1 MPDIAIQVEDL
12 SKQYTL
18 GRALGGYV
26 TLREVLT
33 RLLPG
38 QRVYPEQLWA
48 LQNLTFEVGEG
59 EALGIIGPNGAGK
72 STLLK
77 VLSRIT
83 HPTTGVSRTHGRVGS
98 LLDVGMGF
106 HPELTG
112 RENVYFNGAILG
124 MKRREIRQRYDE
136 IIEFSGLSRFLE
148 TPLKRYSWG
157 MWLRLAFAVAAHVE
171 AEILIV
177 DEVLAVGDARFRERC
192 LNKMSELGRDG
203 RTVIFVSHDLSSISR
218 LCQRSLWL
226 DRGQAQVLD
235 RSEDVIEQYLRAAT
249 PVSHRAE
256 FEHDAGQA
264 VHLIS
269 AAVERSGPG
278 EVEPRRGE
286 PFTLALRFAI
296 RERVAGLDIAVS
308 VQNQKGVQI
317 LSESWSEHEGEVIDP
332 RVLPQ
337 EFEIRLVVPPILA
350 AGEYFATV
358 WMGTGFET
366 LVDQRVLGFRILP
379 KSGDRSGEA
388 GRNRI
393 VQPDVRWSLTAVD
406 ESDRVE
412 NDG

>member
-1 MPDIAIQVEDL
+1 
-12 SKQYTL
+12 
-18 GRALGGYV
+18 
-26 TLREVLT
+26 
-33 RLLPG
+33 
-38 QRVYPEQLWA
+38 
-48 LQNLTFEVGEG
+48 
-59 EALGIIGPNGAGK
+59 
-72 STLLK
+72 LK

-83 HPTTGVSRTHGRVGS
+83 HPTSGVSRTHGRVGS

-218 LCQRSLWL
+218 LCERSLWL

-249 PVSHRAE
+249 PVSHHAE
-256 FEHDAGQA
+256 FEEDAGQA

-269 AAVERSGPG
+269 AAIERSGPG

-317 LSESWSEHEGEVIDP
+317 LSESWSEHEDEVIDP

-337 EFEIRLVVPPILA
+337 EFELRLVVPPVLA
-350 AGEYFATV
+350 AGEYFASV

-406 ESDRVE
+406 ASDRGE